1 MLRRIGL
8 GCLLVLVLPSSTAWA
23 APEDER
29 AGAEA
34 LVQAFPLDPT
44 GERVDAAARSDP
56 RGRSHQ
62 AVRALP
68 ESADAASGSSPTSLV
83 LATGTAAGLLLV
95 VGGLVTVRRRNGP
108 GRGEGSVPLSQTG
121 WPSTRQRILDY
132 REPLPDAAE
141 FEPTAIAGQK
151 HYPDIPG
158 RGRVRTPELPAGD
171 ASSAPPPPPVEWRS
185 VA

>member
-1 MLRRIGL
+1 VL
-8 GCLLVLVLPSSTAWA
+8 GCLLVLVLPGSTAWA

-44 GERVDAAARSDP
+44 GERVAAA
-56 RGRSHQ
+56 GRSE

-68 ESADAASGSSPTSLV
+68 ESAEAASASSSTSLV
-83 LATGTAAGLLLV
+83 LATGIAAGLLLV
-95 VGGLVTVRRRNGP
+95 VGGLVAVRRRSGP
-108 GRGEGSVPLSQTG
+108 IRGRGSVPLSQTG
-121 WPSTRQRILDY
+121 RPSTRQRILDY
-132 REPLPDAAE
+132 WEPLPDGAGE
-141 FEPTAIAGQK
+141 PEPTAIAGQR

-158 RGRVRTPELPAGD
+158 RGRVRTLELPAGE
-171 ASSAPPPPPVEWRS
+171 AHSAAPPPPVEWRS

>member
-1 MLRRIGL
+1 MLRRIVL

-23 APEDER
+23 VPEDER

-44 GERVDAAARSDP
+44 GERIDAAARSDR
-56 RGRSHQ
+56 RGRSE

-68 ESADAASGSSPTSLV
+68 ESVEPASGSNSTSLV
-83 LATGTAAGLLLV
+83 LATGIAASLLLV
-95 VGGLVTVRRRNGP
+95 VGGLAAVQRRNGP
-108 GRGEGSVPLSQTG
+108 MRRRGSVPLSQTG

-132 REPLPDAAE
+132 GAAE
-141 FEPTAIAGQK
+141 LEPAAIAGPRQ
-151 HYPDIPG
+151 YPDIPG
-158 RGRVRTPELPAGD
+158 RGRVSTLELPAGE
-171 ASSAPPPPPVEWRS
+171 APSAAPPPPVEWRS